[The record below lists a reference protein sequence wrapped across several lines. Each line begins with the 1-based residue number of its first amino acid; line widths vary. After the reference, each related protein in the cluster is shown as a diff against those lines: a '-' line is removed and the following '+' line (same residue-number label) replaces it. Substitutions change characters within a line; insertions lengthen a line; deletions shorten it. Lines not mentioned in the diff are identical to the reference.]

1 MTFESNASIIDHGI
15 QVYRS
20 SYAGLAVR
28 VYHMVYANSCEEHRY
43 LAAIRKEKEAF
54 ERLVKERGVSVT
66 FLLFFL

>member
-1 MTFESNASIIDHGI
+1 MSLCPKLGIDLFH

-20 SYAGLAVR
+20 SYPGLAVR

-54 ERLVKERGVSVT
+54 ERLVKERGVCI
-66 FLLFFL
+66 

>member
-1 MTFESNASIIDHGI
+1 MYLSFALTSVRNCCK

-20 SYAGLAVR
+20 SHPGMAVR

-54 ERLVKERGVSVT
+54 ERLVKERGVST
-66 FLLFFL
+66 SA